1 MNQSYRAELTCLF
14 GDPAD
19 ADLVGAMMEAG
30 YRAQGLNYRYLAVNI
45 KKGDLGKAMDA
56 VRVFGIKGVNL
67 TEPHKEDVL
76 SYLDELSMT
85 AEITG
90 AVNAVC
96 NREGVLVGENTDGKG
111 LVTAL
116 MEEGVSLS
124 GKTLAFL
131 GAGSTAR
138 AAAVECAVSGARKI
152 YIVNRSEERGRMLEE
167 LISSRTQ
174 AEAQYIFWE
183 KGVKIPEDTDILVQA
198 TSLGMEEELPDI
210 NYGSIRP
217 EIVAC
222 DMVFCPRETEFL
234 KRAGECGAKT
244 ISGISMLLSQTVL
257 NYSLWTEHIAPADV
271 MYEALCRVLS
281 DGDQID
287 GSEGKVRTER
297 GQGTAGL
304 FGADAADRRLIAK
317 MTEYY
322 AGDPKRIQHFLKVYQ
337 FARLIGEGEKIP
349 SEELFILRTAAIVH
363 DIGIKISEEKYG
375 TSSGKYQEKE
385 GPAVAQPMLHS
396 LGYEE
401 DVIDRV
407 LFLIANH
414 HTYDRIEGT
423 DYQILVEA
431 DFLVNL
437 YEDGCSRK
445 TAENVKKNI
454 FRTETGLWYLEKM
467 FL

>member
-1 MNQSYRAELTCLF
+1 M
-14 GDPAD
+14 
-19 ADLVGAMMEAG
+19 
-30 YRAQGLNYRYLAVNI
+30 
-45 KKGDLGKAMDA
+45 
-56 VRVFGIKGVNL
+56 
-67 TEPHKEDVL
+67 
-76 SYLDELSMT
+76 
-85 AEITG
+85 
-90 AVNAVC
+90 
-96 NREGVLVGENTDGKG
+96 
-111 LVTAL
+111 
-116 MEEGVSLS
+116 
-124 GKTLAFL
+124 
-131 GAGSTAR
+131 
-138 AAAVECAVSGARKI
+138 
-152 YIVNRSEERGRMLEE
+152 
-167 LISSRTQ
+167 
-174 AEAQYIFWE
+174 
-183 KGVKIPEDTDILVQA
+183 
-198 TSLGMEEELPDI
+198 
-210 NYGSIRP
+210 
-217 EIVAC
+217 
-222 DMVFCPRETEFL
+222 
-234 KRAGECGAKT
+234 
-244 ISGISMLLSQTVL
+244 
-257 NYSLWTEHIAPADV
+257 
-271 MYEALCRVLS
+271 LS